1 MCVPSPLIQSAV
13 ALSGVSETVC
23 SSVSSGLASIS
34 CLTCLAPKQILAI
47 ACFILRLDS
56 INTKTRM
63 VTTKT

>member
-13 ALSGVSETVC
+13 AVSETVC
-23 SSVSSGLASIS
+23 SSVSSGPASIS

-47 ACFILRLDS
+47 AYG

>member
-23 SSVSSGLASIS
+23 SSVSSGPASIS
-34 CLTCLAPKQILAI
+34 CHLLGSEANFSDCI
-47 ACFILRLDS
+47 CFISRLDS